1 MKKYLFVFAI
11 VCMSFN
17 LEAQVPSKVNFDTY
31 LKLANE
37 VKSYREKRLIDWK
50 TFQEYSK
57 EKNTIILDTRSSEMY
72 KRKHIK
78 GAINLN
84 FSDFTS
90 YNLARIFIDKDI
102 RILIYCNNNI
112 DKDEDFPAKSYKP
125 EPIVHKGKSKQSNTI
140 LPEVT
145 LALNVP
151 TFINL
156 YGYGYENVY
165 ELSELLSPDSIEFEG
180 TNVEELY
187 KNKEF
192 KNN

>member
-1 MKKYLFVFAI
+1 MKRSFLLLAMVLLF
-11 VCMSFN
+11 CHSK
-17 LEAQVPSKVNFDTY
+17 AQVPSKVNFDTY
-31 LKLANE
+31 LKLAQE
-37 VKSYREKRLIDWK
+37 VKTYREKRLINWQ
-50 TFQEYSK
+50 TFQSYSK
-57 EKNTIILDTRSSEMY
+57 EKNTIILDARSSEMF

-84 FSDFTS
+84 FSDFTA
-90 YNLARIFIDKDI
+90 YNLARIFIDKNV

-112 DKDEDFPAKSYKP
+112 DKDVDFPSKIYVP
-125 EPIVHKGKSKQSNTI
+125 EPEVHKGKSKRSNTI

-156 YGYGYENVY
+156 YGYGYENIY
-165 ELSELLSPDSIEFEG
+165 ELSELLSPDAIEFEG

-187 KNKEF
+187 KNKE
-192 KNN
+192 

>member
-1 MKKYLFVFAI
+1 MKKYFFVFVIAAMG
-11 VCMSFN
+11 CNSD
-17 LEAQVPSKVNFDTY
+17 AQIPSKVNFDTY
-31 LKLANE
+31 LNLAQE

-50 TFQEYSK
+50 TFQEYAK
-57 EKNTIILDTRSSEMY
+57 DKGTVILDARSSEMY

-84 FSDFTS
+84 FSDFTAT
-90 YNLARIFIDKDI
+90 NLARVFLNKKV

-112 DKDEDFPAKSYKP
+112 DKDEDFPSKIAIP
-125 EPIVHKGKSKQSNTI
+125 EPIVYKGKSKRSNTI

-165 ELSELLSPDSIEFEG
+165 ELSELLSPDVIEFEG

-187 KNKEF
+187 KTDTINH
-192 KNN
+192 

>member
-1 MKKYLFVFAI
+1 MKKYFFVFVIAAMG
-11 VCMSFN
+11 CNSD
-17 LEAQVPSKVNFDTY
+17 AQIPSKVNFDTY
-31 LKLANE
+31 LNLAQE

-50 TFQEYSK
+50 TFQEYAK
-57 EKNTIILDTRSSEMY
+57 DKGTVILDARSSEMY

-84 FSDFTS
+84 FSDFTAT
-90 YNLARIFIDKDI
+90 NLARVFLNKNV

-112 DKDEDFPAKSYKP
+112 DKDEDFPSKIAIP
-125 EPIVHKGKSKQSNTI
+125 EPIVHKGKSKRSNTI

-165 ELSELLSPDSIEFEG
+165 ELSELLSPDVIEFEG

-187 KNKEF
+187 KTDTINH
-192 KNN
+192 